1 MEVRKQCNKVNA
13 RDQFRDEKTC
23 NARRY
28 SYRFNFQQFKCIL
41 IYAPTYNPG
50 PTVSGDRYSLRGSGL
65 TPNEGATGRLS
76 SPGAHKRRE
85 SGSEQSTQQAGRG
98 QEVTVGHSGAQAHG
112 APVRAAEAQ
121 RTTETEAGVLRQP

>member
-1 MEVRKQCNKVNA
+1 MVTGETHHLYLTNYVGTA
-13 RDQFRDEKTC
+13 
-23 NARRY
+23 
-28 SYRFNFQQFKCIL
+28 
-41 IYAPTYNPG
+41 
-50 PTVSGDRYSLRGSGL
+50 SLRGSGL

-121 RTTETEAGVLRQP
+121 RTTETEAEAEAGVLRQP